1 MTFYLIPVLL
11 ITVSLLIRAELALNK
26 QQIYILKPVSTLL
39 VIAIAALAMG
49 EPGSSDTYTLGV
61 LVGLLL
67 CLGGD
72 LALMFQEHRK
82 PFLLGLVLFFLGHV
96 AYALTFYKLGNSSA
110 LDLPV
115 ATLLLLA
122 GLACFRLMAPGL
134 GAMKLPV
141 IAYFLIIS
149 VMVSSAV
156 SLTAGAVLSDLRVK
170 LVVIGALLFYL
181 SDVILAANRFW
192 KPWKY
197 NRFSLAFYYGGQIL
211 IAVAAHP
218 F

>member
-1 MTFYLIPVLL
+1 
-11 ITVSLLIRAELALNK
+11 
-26 QQIYILKPVSTLL
+26 
-39 VIAIAALAMG
+39 
-49 EPGSSDTYTLGV
+49 
-61 LVGLLL
+61 
-67 CLGGD
+67 
-72 LALMFQEHRK
+72 
-82 PFLLGLVLFFLGHV
+82 V